1 MSTNTQDYQFACG
14 CDIGYLG
21 DNRYAI
27 SPMGIFD
34 KLEDAV
40 LCVAGIHS
48 SFGYC
53 IYRVVKTVTKNVPRA
68 YGMNSGGKHNGLQII
83 DHECYAF
90 DHPAWPKKS
99 VRASP

>member
-1 MSTNTQDYQFACG
+1 MADYQFACG
-14 CDIGYLG
+14 CDIGYIE
-21 DNRYAI
+21 DKRYAI
-27 SPMGIFD
+27 TPMGIFNN
-34 KLEDAV
+34 LEDAV
-40 LCVAGIHS
+40 LCVASIHS

-68 YGMNSGGKHNGLQII
+68 YGMNSGGKHEGLQII